1 MAEGPARGAFF
12 IFRTRGRKARTAPQS
27 RPLRQDGA
35 MHAIT
40 LRALADFPDQL
51 EAHFAA
57 FPPEFIHWT
66 PPSWDGVPS
75 EALTAL
81 EQLCHVRDIEIDGYQ
96 VRIRRTLSEVT
107 PTLASIDTD
116 ALVRERAYALDEPAR
131 ALAAFRAARAQT
143 LETISVLSD
152 AQLARTAV
160 FEGYGP
166 LTLRSLIHYLC
177 SHDQQ
182 HLAGLQW
189 LLGKAHAR

>member
-1 MAEGPARGAFF
+1 
-12 IFRTRGRKARTAPQS
+12 
-27 RPLRQDGA
+27 

-40 LRALADFPDQL
+40 LRALADFPAQL
-51 EAHFAA
+51 EAHYAA
-57 FPPEFIHWT
+57 FPPQFTHWA

-75 EALTAL
+75 EPLTAI

-96 VRIRRTLSEVT
+96 LRIRRTLAET
-107 PTLASIDTD
+107 HPTLASIDTD
-116 ALVRERAYALDEPAR
+116 ALVRERAYARDEPER
-131 ALAAFRAARAQT
+131 VLAAFRAARVQT
-143 LETISVLSD
+143 LAMISGLTE
-152 AQLARTAV
+152 AQWARTAV

-189 LLGKAHAR
+189 LLGKADASRLG

>member
-1 MAEGPARGAFF
+1 
-12 IFRTRGRKARTAPQS
+12 
-27 RPLRQDGA
+27 
-35 MHAIT
+35 MHAVT
-40 LRALADFPDQL
+40 LHALAAFPDQL
-51 EAHFAA
+51 EAHFGA
-57 FPPEFIHWT
+57 FAPEFTHWA

-75 EALTAL
+75 EPLTAI

-96 VRIRRTLSEVT
+96 LRIRRTLAETHPV
-107 PTLASIDTD
+107 LASIDTD
-116 ALVRERAYALDEPAR
+116 ALVRERAYAQDDPVR
-131 ALAAFRAARAQT
+131 VLAAFRAARART
-143 LETISVLSD
+143 LEMITGLSG

-189 LLGKAHAR
+189 LLGKADASRAG

>member
-1 MAEGPARGAFF
+1 
-12 IFRTRGRKARTAPQS
+12 
-27 RPLRQDGA
+27 
-35 MHAIT
+35 MHAVT
-40 LRALADFPDQL
+40 LTCLAAFPDQL

-57 FPPEFIHWT
+57 FPPEFRHWA

-81 EQLCHVRDIEIDGYQ
+81 EQVCHVRDIETLGYQ
-96 VRIRRTLSEVT
+96 VRIRRTLTEVE
-107 PTLASIDTD
+107 PLLASIDTD
-116 ALVRERAYALDEPAR
+116 ALVRERAYAREEPAR
-131 ALAAFRAARAQT
+131 VLASFRAARAVT
-143 LETISVLSD
+143 MAMISDLTD

-189 LLGKAHAR
+189 LLGKAHAERAG

>member
-1 MAEGPARGAFF
+1 MN
-12 IFRTRGRKARTAPQS
+12 
-27 RPLRQDGA
+27 D
-35 MHAIT
+35 IT

-57 FPPEFIHWT
+57 FPPQFTRWA

-75 EALTAL
+75 EPLTAL
-81 EQLCHVRDIEIDGYQ
+81 EQLCHVRDIEINGYQ
-96 VRIRRTLSEVT
+96 VRIRRTLAET
-107 PTLASIDTD
+107 HPTLAAIDTD
-116 ALVRERAYALDEPAR
+116 ALVRERAYARDEPAR
-131 ALAAFRAARAQT
+131 VLAAFRVARAQT
-143 LETISVLSD
+143 LDMISGLSD
-152 AQLARTAV
+152 AQLARSAV

-189 LLGKAHAR
+189 LLGKAHAA